1 MAHKEDRRWLKEGK
15 ASIATDL
22 VSPYPACPGPPSSD
36 PANLHHSCVFL
47 IKLSVFCLPAMFI
60 NAGIPQEPLRRCCHC
75 SFPDHHYSSSSTSF
89 SIIVIIGLVND
100 HWTCIICPWPCICMP
115 PVYWP
120 GASVKKLLQIVGIK
134 HWRRLVSVTP
144 IHI

>member
-1 MAHKEDRRWLKEGK
+1 MFGDKDHDFTGQTREYRKTPKLKVVEKDKTRPTAHWTKFNIWGVGGTQRSRRWLKDGK
-15 ASIATDL
+15 ASISTDL

-60 NAGIPQEPLRRCCHC
+60 NAGTAQEPLRRCCHC

-100 HWTCIICPWPCICMP
+100 
-115 PVYWP
+115 
-120 GASVKKLLQIVGIK
+120 Q
-134 HWRRLVSVTP
+134 
-144 IHI
+144 